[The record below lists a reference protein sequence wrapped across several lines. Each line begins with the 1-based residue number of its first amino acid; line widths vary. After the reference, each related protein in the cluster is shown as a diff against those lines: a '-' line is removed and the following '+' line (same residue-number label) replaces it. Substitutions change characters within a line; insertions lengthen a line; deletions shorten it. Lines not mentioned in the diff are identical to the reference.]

1 MRRRR
6 LAVSPV
12 DARARAESLNVTIN
26 ALAIENEEADLG
38 QWYRRNI
45 VTNDGFVLAID
56 RIEAF
61 EQAIQTKLIREIRPL
76 VIARTE

>member
-1 MRRRR
+1 
-6 LAVSPV
+6 
-12 DARARAESLNVTIN
+12 LNVTIN

-38 QWYRRNI
+38 QWYRRTI

-56 RIEAF
+56 RMEAF

-76 VIARTE
+76 LIARTE